1 MIYNNRSKKALLSAV
16 LAILITVMSLPLTT
30 LAVNDDFDNPDDNL
44 VSQNEQRTDL
54 LSETMPDAPVV
65 SADAYILYDADSGAV
80 LQGQNYD
87 VQKEPASMTKVMT
100 VLLALENLDMTEVVT
115 ITPDMATRFNQLS
128 GDYVKL
134 GLQEGEEITVKDLI
148 YGAVLKSAN
157 DCSLALGMYIG
168 GTEENFC
175 NMMNDKATELGCLNT
190 HFSSAFGYANPD
202 NLTTAYD
209 LSLILKEAVTN
220 TSYSEISRTY
230 SYTINATNKYSD
242 ACELTNANRFICTT
256 EYGYEYY
263 IGGKTGFT
271 DTAGYTLCA
280 AARKD
285 GHTLIG
291 VVFNAADPEVRYAD
305 LIHLFEY
312 GYSNYTTLP
321 VTEDEYSGIIDQARL
336 QIDDLLAE
344 TNLYV
349 SEQTVAMSAYVTTTS
364 ARAQLGSTDKI
375 DLSSVIIDEN
385 ANEQTINIP
394 ICKCYTDKNYIVGA
408 LTVQIL
414 QKNSVVEITPVKN
427 TGLTQVR
434 KILITFAAISGLIL
448 VLVICM
454 LIFRRKI
461 IRRRKNESD
470 RKSRV
475 L

>member
-1 MIYNNRSKKALLSAV
+1 MV
-16 LAILITVMSLPLTT
+16 TAIT
-30 LAVNDDFDNPDDNL
+30 
-44 VSQNEQRTDL
+44 QH
-54 LSETMPDAPVV
+54 
-65 SADAYILYDADSGAV
+65 
-80 LQGQNYD
+80 
-87 VQKEPASMTKVMT
+87 
-100 VLLALENLDMTEVVT
+100 
-115 ITPDMATRFNQLS
+115 
-128 GDYVKL
+128 
-134 GLQEGEEITVKDLI
+134 
-148 YGAVLKSAN
+148 
-157 DCSLALGMYIG
+157 C
-168 GTEENFC
+168 
-175 NMMNDKATELGCLNT
+175 
-190 HFSSAFGYANPD
+190 
-202 NLTTAYD
+202 
-209 LSLILKEAVTN
+209 
-220 TSYSEISRTY
+220 
-230 SYTINATNKYSD
+230 
-242 ACELTNANRFICTT
+242 
-256 EYGYEYY
+256 
-263 IGGKTGFT
+263 
-271 DTAGYTLCA
+271 
-280 AARKD
+280 
-285 GHTLIG
+285 
-291 VVFNAADPEVRYAD
+291 
-305 LIHLFEY
+305 
-312 GYSNYTTLP
+312 
-321 VTEDEYSGIIDQARL
+321 RL